1 MRNGLIILA
10 MIAILAVVP
19 SACADAIIID
29 HTCTDL
35 SEIPDEWI
43 ETAKNDLHIAYQHTS
58 HGSQLVTGMNALEN
72 FPAFG
77 SKYEWSDSGTSGL
90 DLDDCGIPGCA
101 DLSQGD
107 YIDGNG
113 VTPWVTATRN
123 LLNNPAN
130 SHVNVIMWSWCSI
143 NMHNAQRYVDNMEI
157 LVSEYPDVTFVF
169 MTGHAEG
176 QSENLYDD
184 PQSNGDGHVH
194 YNNELIRQ
202 HCIDNERILFDF
214 ADIEAYDPDGNYF
227 WDLVLQDDLDYSGGN
242 WGIEWCNANVGSELE
257 QLTTGNNV
265 DGYSGCSSCAHCGS
279 AGAGNTINC
288 VLKGR
293 AVWHT
298 MARLAGW
305 DGGDDGQPE
314 QPICGDVTG
323 EGEVDTTDLVL
334 LLKHCVNPAG
344 NPLAHECAG
353 DVDGNEYINILDVR
367 MLMGY
372 IVNGAGYSLNCQC
385 NGE

>member
-1 MRNGLIILA
+1 MKNELIILA

-29 HTCTDL
+29 HNCTNL

-43 ETAKNDLHIAYQHTS
+43 EAAKSDLHIAYQHTS
-58 HGSQLVTGMNALEN
+58 HGSQLITGMNALEN

-90 DLDDCGIPGCA
+90 DLDDYGISGCA

-143 NMHNAQRYVDNMEI
+143 NGHNTQRYVDNMEI

-169 MTGHAEG
+169 MTGHAQG

-184 PQSNGDGHVH
+184 PQANGDGHVH

-227 WDLVLQDDLDYSGGN
+227 WDQAMYDTLAYSGGN
-242 WGIEWCNANVGSELE
+242 WGIEWCDSNVGSELE

-293 AVWHT
+293 GTWHI

-305 DGGDDGQPE
+305 DGGQKPV
-314 QPICGDVTG
+314 CGDVTG

-334 LLKHCVNPAG
+334 LLKHCVNPAA
-344 NPLAHECAG
+344 NPLARECAG
-353 DVDGNEYINILDVR
+353 DIDGNGYINILDVR

-372 IVNGAGYSLNCQC
+372 ITNGAGYSLNCGC
-385 NGE
+385 

>member
-1 MRNGLIILA
+1 MILIIVMVAILA
-10 MIAILAVVP
+10 MVP
-19 SACADAIIID
+19 SACADVIIID

-43 ETAKNDLHIAYQHTS
+43 GQSKDNLHIAYQHTS
-58 HGSQLVTGMNALEN
+58 HGSQLITGMNALEN

-77 SKYEWSDSGTSGL
+77 SKYEWSDSGASGL
-90 DLDDCGIPGCA
+90 DLDDNGIPGA
-101 DLSQGD
+101 EPDLSQGD

-113 VTPWVTATRN
+113 VTPWVTATRT
-123 LLNNPAN
+123 LLNNSAN

-143 NMHNAQRYVDNMEI
+143 DGHNAQRYVDNMEI

-169 MTGHAEG
+169 MTGHAQG

-184 PQSNGDGHVH
+184 PQPNGDGHVQ

-227 WDLVLQDDLDYSGGN
+227 WDLAMYDNLAYSGGN
-242 WGIEWCNANVGSELE
+242 WGQEWIAANGGSELE
-257 QLTTGNNV
+257 QLTTGGGV
-265 DGYSGCSSCAHCGS
+265 IDYGGCQGCAHS
-279 AGAGNTINC
+279 ESPQEANLNC

-293 AVWHT
+293 AVWH
-298 MARLAGW
+298 MIARLTGW
-305 DGGDDGQPE
+305 DGGQPE
-314 QPICGDVTG
+314 QPICGDVTDDG
-323 EGEVDTTDLVL
+323 AVNTVDLML

-344 NPLAHECAG
+344 TPLAHECTG
-353 DVDGNEYINILDVR
+353 DIDGNGYINVLDAR
-367 MLMGY
+367 LLMGY
-372 IVNGAGYSLNCQC
+372 IANGAGYSLNCPCEGVQS
-385 NGE
+385 

>member
-1 MRNGLIILA
+1 MKNELIILA

-29 HTCTDL
+29 HNCTNL

-43 ETAKNDLHIAYQHTS
+43 EAAKSDLHIAYQHTS
-58 HGSQLVTGMNALEN
+58 HGSQLITGMNALEN

-90 DLDDCGIPGCA
+90 DLDDYGISGCA

-143 NMHNAQRYVDNMEI
+143 NGHNARRYVDNMEI

-169 MTGHAEG
+169 MTGHAQG

-184 PQSNGDGHVH
+184 PQANGDGHVH

-227 WDLVLQDDLDYSGGN
+227 WDQAMYDTLAYSGGN
-242 WGIEWCNANVGSELE
+242 WGIEWCDSNVGSELE

-293 AVWHT
+293 GTWHI

-305 DGGDDGQPE
+305 DGGQKPV
-314 QPICGDVTG
+314 CGDVTG

-344 NPLAHECAG
+344 NPLAQECAG
-353 DVDGNEYINILDVR
+353 DIDGNGYINILDVR

-372 IVNGAGYSLNCQC
+372 ITNGAGYSLNCAC
-385 NGE
+385 

>member
-1 MRNGLIILA
+1 MKNRLLILA
-10 MIAILAVVP
+10 TIAILAVVP

-29 HTCTDL
+29 HTCTNL

-43 ETAKNDLHIAYQHTS
+43 ETAKSDLRIAYQHTS
-58 HGSQLVTGMNALEN
+58 HGSQLITGMNALEN

-77 SKYEWSDSGTSGL
+77 SKYEWSDSGSSGL
-90 DLDDCGIPGCA
+90 DLDDYGISGCA

-143 NMHNAQRYVDNMEI
+143 DNHNAQRYVDNMEI

-169 MTGHAEG
+169 MTGHAQG

-184 PQSNGDGHVH
+184 PQANGDGRVH

-202 HCIDNERILFDF
+202 HCIDNERMLFDF

-227 WDLVLQDDLDYSGGN
+227 WDLAMQDDLDYSGGN

-257 QLTTGNNV
+257 QLTTGHNV

-293 AVWHT
+293 GTWHM

-305 DGGDDGQPE
+305 DGGQKPV
-314 QPICGDVTG
+314 CGDVTG

-344 NPLAHECAG
+344 NPIAHECAG
-353 DVDGNEYINILDVR
+353 DIDGNGYINILDVR
-367 MLMGY
+367 LLMGY
-372 IVNGAGYSLNCQC
+372 IADRAGYSMNCPC
-385 NGE
+385 